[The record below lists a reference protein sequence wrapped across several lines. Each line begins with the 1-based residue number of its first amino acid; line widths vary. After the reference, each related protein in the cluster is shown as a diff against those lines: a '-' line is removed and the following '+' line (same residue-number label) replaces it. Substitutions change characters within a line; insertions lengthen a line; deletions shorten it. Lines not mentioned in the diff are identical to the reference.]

1 MATEKITKRIVDALK
16 PPKPS
21 RVGVKVREH
30 FMWDREL
37 RGFGVQV
44 MPSGLKSFVIQ
55 YRTPEGRNRRA
66 VIGRYG
72 LMTVEEARKLAH
84 EKLVAVSKGVD
95 PVAEEAKA
103 AGLLTVAEVC
113 DWYLAEAEAGRILG
127 RRRRPIKPST
137 LAMDKSRIEAHIKP
151 LLGRRQ
157 VASLKLGDIEGAQA
171 DIAAGKTSKP
181 RAGSRGGATTGGE
194 GVAARTMSTLHSIF
208 EHAVRLG
215 QIEANPAKGV
225 RRLAS
230 APRKRRLSRSE
241 IERLGKTLR
250 AAAEEGEHPT
260 GLAAIRFLLLTG
272 FRRMEGL
279 GLQRTW
285 LDEEE
290 CAIRFPDTKSGAQI
304 RVIGQTAIDLLLDQP
319 KTKSLF
325 FFPADWGEGHFIGV
339 VRVLDRVCQKAG
351 LADVTPH
358 TLRHT
363 FASLAGDLGFSELT
377 IAALLGHSARGVT
390 QRYVHIDEALRMTA
404 DRVAD
409 EMADLLDGRA
419 TPTPSRSSR
428 RDRSERKLE
437 ATGA

>member
-1 MATEKITKRIVDALK
+1 MQGERLTKRVVDALK
-16 PPKPS
+16 APEPS
-21 RVGVKVREH
+21 KVGVKVRES
-30 FMWDREL
+30 FVWDREL

-55 YRTPEGRNRRA
+55 YRTPEGRPRRV

-72 LMTVEEARKLAH
+72 LMTVEEARILAH
-84 EKLVAVSKGVD
+84 EKLVAVSKGID

-103 AGLLTVAEVC
+103 TGRLTVGDLC
-113 DWYLAEAEAGRILG
+113 DWYVTEAEAGRILG
-127 RRRRPIKPST
+127 RRRRAIKPST
-137 LAMDKSRIEAHIKP
+137 LAMDRSRIEAHIKP
-151 LLGRRQ
+151 LLGKRK
-157 VASLKLGDIEGAQA
+157 VDSLKLGDIEGAQA
-171 DIAAGKTSKP
+171 DIASGKTSKP

-194 GVAARTMSTLHSIF
+194 GVAARTISTLHSIF

-225 RRLAS
+225 RKIAG
-230 APRKRRLSRSE
+230 APRERRLSRAE
-241 IERLGKTLR
+241 IERLGKILR

-279 GLQRTW
+279 GLERAW

-290 CAIRFPDTKSGAQI
+290 GAIRFPDTKSGAQT
-304 RVIGQTAIDLLLDQP
+304 RVIGQAAVDLLLAQP
-319 KTKSLF
+319 KTKSTF
-325 FFPADWGEGHFIGV
+325 FFPADWGDGHFVGV
-339 VRVLDRVCQKAG
+339 VRVLDRVCEKAR
-351 LADVTPH
+351 LTDVTPH

-363 FASLAGDLGFSELT
+363 FASVADDLGFSELT

-404 DRVAD
+404 DCVAG
-409 EMADLLDGRA
+409 EMADMLDGRA
-419 TPTPSRSSR
+419 TSIRTRAAR
-428 RDRSERKLE
+428 AERTGQILE
-437 ATGA
+437 SVDS

>member
-16 PPKPS
+16 APKPS
-21 RVGVKVREH
+21 RDGVKVREH
-30 FMWDREL
+30 FVWDREL

-72 LMTVEEARKLAH
+72 LMTVEEARKVAH

-137 LAMDKSRIEAHIKP
+137 LAMDRSRIEAHIKP

-157 VASLKLGDIEGAQA
+157 VASLKLGDVEGAQA

-215 QIEANPAKGV
+215 KIEANPAKGV
-225 RRLAS
+225 RRIAS
-230 APRKRRLSRSE
+230 APRERRLSRSE

-272 FRRMEGL
+272 FRRMEAL

-304 RVIGQTAIDLLLDQP
+304 RVIGQAAIDLLLDQP
-319 KTKSLF
+319 KTKSPF

-339 VRVLDRVCQKAG
+339 VRVLDRVCQKAR
-351 LADVTPH
+351 LADITPH

-419 TPTPSRSSR
+419 APTRSRSSR
-428 RDRSERKLE
+428 RDRSGRKLE
-437 ATGA
+437 ATGV

>member
-16 PPKPS
+16 APKPS

-30 FMWDREL
+30 FVWDREL

-215 QIEANPAKGV
+215 KIEANPAKGV

-230 APRKRRLSRSE
+230 APRERRLSRSE

-279 GLQRTW
+279 GLEGTW

-304 RVIGQTAIDLLLDQP
+304 RVIGQAAIDLLLDQP
-319 KTKSLF
+319 KTKSPF

-419 TPTPSRSSR
+419 TPTRSRSAR

-437 ATGA
+437 ATGV

>member
-1 MATEKITKRIVDALK
+1 MATEKITKRIVDALNT
-16 PPKPS
+16 PKPS
-21 RVGVKVREH
+21 RDGVKVREH
-30 FMWDREL
+30 FVWDREL

-137 LAMDKSRIEAHIKP
+137 LAMDRSRIEAHIKP

-157 VASLKLGDIEGAQA
+157 VASLKLGDVEGAQA

-215 QIEANPAKGV
+215 KIEANPAKGV

-230 APRKRRLSRSE
+230 APRERRLSRSE

-272 FRRMEGL
+272 FRRMEAL

-304 RVIGQTAIDLLLDQP
+304 RVIGQAAIDLLLDQP
-319 KTKSLF
+319 KTKSPF

-351 LADVTPH
+351 LADITPH

-419 TPTPSRSSR
+419 TPSRSRSGR
-428 RDRSERKLE
+428 RDRSQQKQ